1 MHLVELLKH
10 CLMVLLLLS
19 ALPVSAL
26 PLAGAEMA
34 TSVPE
39 LTGRVTDESGLMP
52 AGNKA
57 ALESKLEKLAK
68 ERGVQIGV
76 VLIASPQ
83 PYTLDVYWGRAV
95 SAWRN
100 RYTGGKDGV
109 LLLIA
114 KNDGRIFVDIGQ
126 GPGEKA
132 YRDAMGVAVDVMAP
146 LFRKGDYA
154 AGLDTGI
161 NALTV
166 AFEAAGRSPQQ
177 QQQTADAPVPMPLL
191 SVADH
196 RWLLALVVV
205 VLVVRGLGLITGRML
220 AGALGGG
227 AVFVLAWEL
236 TALAW
241 VGGVCAGLVVLFALS
256 GAPGSSMR
264 VIGRSTVGGTGS
276 AGASGDWH

>member
-1 MHLVELLKH
+1 
-10 CLMVLLLLS
+10 
-19 ALPVSAL
+19 
-26 PLAGAEMA
+26 MA

-68 ERGVQIGV
+68 ERGLQIGV

-95 SAWRN
+95 TAWRN

-126 GPGEKA
+126 GPSEKA

-146 LFRKGDYA
+146 LLRKGDYA

-166 AFEAAGRSPQQ
+166 AFEAAGRSQQ
-177 QQQTADAPVPMPLL
+177 QQQTADTPVPMPLL

-205 VLVVRGLGLITGRML
+205 VLVVRRLGMITGRML

-241 VGGVCAGLVVLFALS
+241 VGAVCAGFVALFALGGS
-256 GAPGSSMR
+256 PGNSMK
-264 VIGRSTVGGTGS
+264 VIGRSTGGS
-276 AGASGDWH
+276 AGTTGASGDWLR